1 MTLGA
6 DAQSESAHKRRAR
19 ASRPAPCSS
28 RLTSAAHARVDA
40 LLVSMQSA
48 SNAAGV
54 PRVVIAGFSRPIG
67 P

>member
-1 MTLGA
+1 
-6 DAQSESAHKRRAR
+6 
-19 ASRPAPCSS
+19 
-28 RLTSAAHARVDA
+28 VDA